1 MTETCGSVVESVFA
15 EGTETFTG
23 TFSDLPPGSYEAR
36 AQAFDESGL
45 VGDASELVPFEITA
59 SLLCI
64 TDTNSNHVD
73 AGRATY
79 VFTRLRYEAVGS
91 GDNLGRFGFSERSLS
106 GSSEGNWERVASC
119 P

>member
-1 MTETCGSVVESVFA
+1 LQNGSVVESMFA

-23 TFSDLPPGSYEAR
+23 TFSDLPAGSYEAR

-45 VGDASELVPFEITA
+45 VGSPSELVPFEIGTA
-59 SLLCI
+59 GAQCV
-64 TDTNSNHVD
+64 TDTNSNHVT

-79 VFTRLRYEAVGS
+79 VLTRLRYEAVGS
-91 GDNLGRFGFSERSLS
+91 GDNLGRFGFSTRSLS
-106 GSSEGNWERVASC
+106 GSEGLWERVASC